1 MLKCLGAIAKRKI
14 VFGRLINVVENL
26 IPYGTI
32 FTEFIHIHGE
42 HINKKSPFSYAKSNL
57 IQLKVTIR
65 NKKIGIFSAFI
76 AHQST
81 RNISLNH
88 VL

>member
-26 IPYGTI
+26 ISYGTI

-42 HINKKSPFSYAKSNL
+42 HINKKSPFSYVESNL

-65 NKKIGIFSAFI
+65 NKELEFFQ
-76 AHQST
+76 H
-81 RNISLNH
+81 L
-88 VL
+88 